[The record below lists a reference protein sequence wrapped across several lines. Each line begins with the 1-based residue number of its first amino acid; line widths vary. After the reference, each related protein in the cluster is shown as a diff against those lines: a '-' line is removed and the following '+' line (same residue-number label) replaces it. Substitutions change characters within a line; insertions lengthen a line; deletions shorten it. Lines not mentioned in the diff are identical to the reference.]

1 MADFI
6 PPNEEMNAHSSGLGR
21 RGSEDGAAEFRSKF
35 DDDPTEKLKMK
46 PKKSIL
52 KSSSG
57 RQNSVETR
65 GAHFDEMN
73 ILATL
78 HPPDKDYGFMK
89 IDEPKTPY
97 NYMSESES
105 EDMPTES
112 IRRVSLC
119 DHPTWDLEDLESRLK
134 ILKLQNKPLSI
145 ASLQLT
151 SKTHYNS
158 ADGGLEVDYD
168 SDNET
173 DEQKTRRLAF
183 EKKRK
188 QHYNEFRAM
197 KLARQLMTEE
207 ENKEEEEEEE
217 NELETD

>member
-1 MADFI
+1 MLIVFDYSMADFI

-21 RGSEDGAAEFRSKF
+21 RVSADDAAEFHSKF

-119 DHPTWDLEDLESRLK
+119 DHPTWDLEDLESRL
-134 ILKLQNKPLSI
+134 
-145 ASLQLT
+145 T
-151 SKTHYNS
+151 SKTHYSS

-168 SDNET
+168 SDNES
-173 DEQKTRRLAF
+173 DEQKARRLAF

-207 ENKEEEEEEE
+207 EEE

>member
-1 MADFI
+1 MADFT

-21 RGSEDGAAEFRSKF
+21 RGSADGAAEFRSKF

-97 NYMSESES
+97 HYMSESEG

-119 DHPTWDLEDLESRLK
+119 DHPTWDLHDLENRLK
-134 ILKLQNKPLSI
+134 IFEIEKQTIIDYIITVHFLR
-145 ASLQLT
+145 LT
-151 SKTHYNS
+151 SKTHYSS
-158 ADGGLEVDYD
+158 AEGGLGVDYD

-173 DEQKTRRLAF
+173 EEQKARRLAF

-197 KLARQLMTEE
+197 KLARQLMNEDE
-207 ENKEEEEEEE
+207 DE

>member
-1 MADFI
+1 MADFP

-21 RGSEDGAAEFRSKF
+21 RGSADGAAEFRSKF

-119 DHPTWDLEDLESRLK
+119 DHPTWDLHDLENR
-134 ILKLQNKPLSI
+134 
-145 ASLQLT
+145 LT
-151 SKTHYNS
+151 SQTHYSS
-158 ADGGLEVDYD
+158 AEGGLGVNYD

-173 DEQKTRRLAF
+173 EEQKARRLAF

-197 KLARQLMTEE
+197 KLARQLMNEDE
-207 ENKEEEEEEE
+207 DE

>member
-1 MADFI
+1 
-6 PPNEEMNAHSSGLGR
+6 
-21 RGSEDGAAEFRSKF
+21 
-35 DDDPTEKLKMK
+35 
-46 PKKSIL
+46 
-52 KSSSG
+52 
-57 RQNSVETR
+57 
-65 GAHFDEMN
+65 MN

-97 NYMSESES
+97 HYMSESEG

-119 DHPTWDLEDLESRLK
+119 DHPTWDLHDLENR
-134 ILKLQNKPLSI
+134 
-145 ASLQLT
+145 LT
-151 SKTHYNS
+151 SKTHYSS
-158 ADGGLEVDYD
+158 AEGGLGVDYD

-173 DEQKTRRLAF
+173 EEQKARRLAF

-197 KLARQLMTEE
+197 KLARQLMNEDE
-207 ENKEEEEEEE
+207 DE